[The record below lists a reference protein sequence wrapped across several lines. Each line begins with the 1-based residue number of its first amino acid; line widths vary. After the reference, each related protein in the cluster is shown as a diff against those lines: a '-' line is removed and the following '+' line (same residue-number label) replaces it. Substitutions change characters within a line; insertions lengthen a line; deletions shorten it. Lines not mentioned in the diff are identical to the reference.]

1 VALQPQSTAG
11 AGEQHDDY
19 HNIGHDI
26 GHHDGPI
33 VVFDALCVLC
43 SANAQ
48 FILKFD
54 RRGHFRL
61 ASMQGAVGA
70 NLFRRCGIDPDNPET
85 LVLVEGDS
93 VLRNSD
99 AVLAIYDGL
108 GGAWRALT
116 VFRLVPRFLR
126 DRLYLLVARN
136 RYRIFGRRET
146 CWVPTPEQA
155 ERIL

>member
-1 VALQPQSTAG
+1 MATQPQTA
-11 AGEQHDDY
+11 AGTGEPYD
-19 HNIGHDI
+19 
-26 GHHDGPI
+26 DGPI
-33 VVFDALCVLC
+33 IVFDALCVLC
-43 SANAQ
+43 STNAQ
-48 FILKFD
+48 FILKHD

-61 ASMQGAVGA
+61 ASMQGDVGA
-70 NLFRRCGIDPDNPET
+70 ALFRRCGIDPADPESF
-85 LVLVEGDS
+85 VIVEGDT

-116 VFRLVPRFLR
+116 VFRIIPRFLR

-146 CWVPTPEQA
+146 CWVPSPEQA
-155 ERIL
+155 GRIL